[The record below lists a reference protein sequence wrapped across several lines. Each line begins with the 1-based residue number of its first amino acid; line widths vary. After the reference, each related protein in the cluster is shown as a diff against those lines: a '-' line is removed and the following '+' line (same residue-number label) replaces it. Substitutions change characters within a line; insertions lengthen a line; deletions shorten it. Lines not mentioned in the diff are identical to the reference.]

1 MMDDNINFLALC
13 KGGERYI
20 FIYDDDHRADCLHTI
35 GRFAGDKE
43 PSFSWYDAARLS
55 QEIRGKQ

>member
-20 FIYDDDHRADCLHTI
+20 FIYDDDHQTDCLHTI
-35 GRFAGDKE
+35 GRFAGDKSL
-43 PSFSWYDAARLS
+43 SFSWFDAARLS
-55 QEIRGKQ
+55 QEIRGNQ